1 MVSDILKGQLQKLNA
16 LGRGLIVL
24 AAYLCVAAP
33 TQAAQ
38 TDVQYFRYIDENG
51 VPVIRN
57 YIPPRYTQKG
67 YEVVTATGRLLRVVK
82 PAPSASEKKR
92 LKTEAETAKL
102 DAELHRRFS
111 HADEI
116 IGAKDRKLD
125 RIDGSIKILKGNIAG
140 IDTRIHQKRM
150 EAADAERAGRNV
162 PKIILDRLADLKIK
176 RESTMTRIKLRE
188 VERKTMVEKYD
199 EAIERFKKMSE
210 AKKGRSQF

>member
-1 MVSDILKGQLQKLNA
+1 MSDILKGQRFKLIT
-16 LGRGLIVL
+16 LGRGLIAL
-24 AAYLCVAAP
+24 TACLCVTAP
-33 TQAAQ
+33 IQAAT
-38 TDVQYFRYIDENG
+38 TDVQYYRYIDENG

-67 YEVVTATGRLLRVVK
+67 YEVVTSTGRVIRVVK

-92 LKTEAETAKL
+92 LKTEAEMAKL

-111 HADEI
+111 NADEI

-162 PKIILDRLADLKIK
+162 PKIILERLESLKVK

-199 EAIERFKKMSE
+199 EAIERFQKISD
-210 AKKGRSQF
+210 AKKRRSRF